1 MVNWSV
7 ISGKYSLIKD
17 KCNQNF
23 TFISTIITTDNTDA
37 ECHSGG
43 GTLKARKQNGTTVN
57 TILPRTLDCLKT
69 NSPNTPDQK
78 LS

>member
-23 TFISTIITTDNTDA
+23 TFISTIITIDITDA
-37 ECHSGG
+37 ECQSGG
-43 GTLKARKQNGTTVN
+43 GSPKAHSTLTK
-57 TILPRTLDCLKT
+57 TLGK
-69 NSPNTPDQK
+69 
-78 LS
+78 

>member
-17 KCNQNF
+17 KCNKNF

-37 ECHSGG
+37 ECKILI
-43 GTLKARKQNGTTVN
+43 TFIFYE
-57 TILPRTLDCLKT
+57 TILTTD
-69 NSPNTPDQK
+69 NTDALHSCKP
-78 LS
+78 

>member
-1 MVNWSV
+1 MDDMSN
-7 ISGKYSLIKD
+7 IDGKYSLIKD

-43 GTLKARKQNGTTVN
+43 GTL
-57 TILPRTLDCLKT
+57 
-69 NSPNTPDQK
+69 
-78 LS
+78 